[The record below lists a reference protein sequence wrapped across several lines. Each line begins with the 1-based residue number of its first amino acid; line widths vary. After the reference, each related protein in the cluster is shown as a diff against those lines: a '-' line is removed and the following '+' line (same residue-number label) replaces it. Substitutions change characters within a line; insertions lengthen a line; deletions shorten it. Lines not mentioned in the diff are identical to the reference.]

1 MDTTEV
7 TALKAIMF
15 FDYTASQLTRN
26 NIKKVK
32 RIRNQ
37 VFLENCFTML
47 IIIFSLRSSVIWK
60 IIFLNIVNIQRGED

>member
-1 MDTTEV
+1 MDATEV

-37 VFLENCFTML
+37 VCCGLQTSFTL
-47 IIIFSLRSSVIWK
+47 D
-60 IIFLNIVNIQRGED
+60 G